1 MKVNI
6 IAEVGVNHNG
16 NLKRAKKMARE
27 AKKAGADFV
36 KFQIFDYHEIALKN
50 LKKTY
55 YQKTN
60 ASDQSENQYDMLKKL
75 SLTFKDFDKLIQF
88 CKKIRIKFL
97 ASVFDIKSLNYLK
110 KKSNIIKIGSSEI
123 SNFFLL
129 KELGKINKKLII
141 STGMCDFKSIGKA
154 LKLLYLNG
162 QDKKKITLLH
172 CNTAYPTPLNDVN
185 ILTMN
190 KLKNVFKVSS
200 GYSDHAL
207 GCEAVYTAV
216 ALGAIV
222 IEKHVTLNKN
232 LSGPDHKISLDFK
245 EFKEMVN
252 VIRNI
257 TKTLKIKK
265 GKLTKSEK
273 NNANLVKKYLVAK
286 NFIKK
291 GEKFSLK
298 NLTAKRTGGG
308 IESMKINSI
317 LNKKSKMDFK
327 IDEIIKI

>member
-16 NLKRAKKMARE
+16 NLNNAKKMAQE

-36 KFQIFDYHEIALKN
+36 KFQIFDYNEIALKN
-50 LKKTY
+50 LKKTN
-55 YQKTN
+55 YQKSNTN
-60 ASDQSENQYDMLKKL
+60 KLYENQYEMLKKL
-75 SLTFKDFDKLIQF
+75 SLTIKDFDKLIQY
-88 CKKIRIKFL
+88 CKKIKIKFL
-97 ASVFDIKSLNYLK
+97 ASVFDLRSLNYLK
-110 KKSNIIKIGSSEI
+110 KKSNVIKIGSSEI

-141 STGMCDFKSIGKA
+141 STGMCDFKAIKKA
-154 LKLLYLNG
+154 LNLLYLSG

-172 CNTAYPTPLNDVN
+172 CNSAYPTPLNDVN

-190 KLKNVFKVSS
+190 KLKKVFKVSS
-200 GYSDHAL
+200 GYSDHAM
-207 GCEAVYTAV
+207 GCEAVYAAV

-232 LSGPDHKISLDFK
+232 LSGPDHKISLEFK
-245 EFKEMVN
+245 EFKEMVKK
-252 VIRNI
+252 VRKISTI
-257 TKTLKIKK
+257 LKIKK

-273 NNANLVKKYLVAK
+273 ENANLVKKFLVAK
-286 NFIKK
+286 NYINK
-291 GEKFSLK
+291 GEKFSEE

-308 IESMKINSI
+308 IESMMISSV
-317 LNKKSKMDFK
+317 LNKRSKK
-327 IDEIIKI
+327 NYLKDEIISI

>member
-16 NLKRAKKMARE
+16 NLNKAKKMAQE

-36 KFQIFDYHEIALKN
+36 KFQIYDYNEIALKN
-50 LKKTY
+50 LKKTN
-55 YQKTN
+55 YQKINTSN
-60 ASDQSENQYDMLKKL
+60 QFENQYDMLKKL
-75 SLTFKDFDKLIQF
+75 SLSNKDFDKLIKF
-88 CKKIRIKFL
+88 CKKIKIKFL
-97 ASVFDIKSLNYLK
+97 ASVFDTKSLNYLK

-141 STGMCDFKSIGKA
+141 STGMCDFKSIRKA
-154 LKLLYLNG
+154 LQLLYLNG
-162 QDKKKITLLH
+162 QDKNKITLLH

-185 ILTMN
+185 ILTIN

-200 GYSDHAL
+200 GYSDHAI
-207 GCEAVYTAV
+207 GCEAVYAAA
-216 ALGAIV
+216 ALGATV

-232 LSGPDHKISLDFK
+232 LSGPDHKISLDFE
-245 EFKEMVN
+245 EFKKMVN

-273 NNANLVKKYLVAK
+273 NNEHLVKKYLVAK
-286 NFIKK
+286 KFIKK
-291 GEKFSLK
+291 GEKFSLN

-317 LNKKSKMDFK
+317 LNKRSKIDFK
-327 IDEIIKI
+327 INDIIKI

>member
-16 NLKRAKKMARE
+16 SLNNAKQMAHE

-36 KFQIFDYHEIALKN
+36 KFQIFDYDEIALKS
-50 LKKTY
+50 LKKTN

-60 ASDQSENQYDMLKKL
+60 TNNLYENQYEMLKKL
-75 SLTFKDFDKLIQF
+75 SLTIKDFDKLIQY
-88 CKKIRIKFL
+88 CKKIKIKFL
-97 ASVFDIKSLNYLK
+97 ASVFDLRSLNYLK

-141 STGMCDFKSIGKA
+141 STGMCDFKSIRKA
-154 LKLLYLNG
+154 LNLLYSSG
-162 QDKKKITLLH
+162 QDKKKVTLLH

-190 KLKNVFKVSS
+190 KLKNVFKVPY
-200 GYSDHAL
+200 GYSDHTM
-207 GCEAVYTAV
+207 GCEAVYAAV

-232 LSGPDHKISLDFK
+232 FSGPDHKISLEFK

-252 VIRNI
+252 IIRKI
-257 TKTLKIKK
+257 SKTLKIKK
-265 GKLTKSEK
+265 GKLTKSERE
-273 NNANLVKKYLVAK
+273 NANLVKKFLVAK
-286 NFIKK
+286 NYIKK
-291 GEKFSLK
+291 GEKFSLE

-308 IESMKINSI
+308 IESMMISSL
-317 LNKKSKMDFK
+317 LNKKSKK
-327 IDEIIKI
+327 NYLKDEIISI

>member
-16 NLKRAKKMARE
+16 NFNKAKKMAQE

-36 KFQIFDYHEIALKN
+36 KFQIFDYDEIALKK
-50 LKKTY
+50 LKKTN

-60 ASDQSENQYDMLKKL
+60 TSDQSENQYDMLKKL
-75 SLTFKDFDKLIQF
+75 SLTYKDFDKLIKF
-88 CKKIRIKFL
+88 CKKIKIKFL
-97 ASVFDIKSLNYLK
+97 ASVFDIKSLTYLK

-141 STGMCDFKSIGKA
+141 STGMCDFKSIRKA
-154 LKLLYLNG
+154 LQLLCKNG

-190 KLKNVFKVSS
+190 KLKKIFNVSS
-200 GYSDHAL
+200 GYSDHAI
-207 GCEAVYTAV
+207 GCEAVYAAV

-257 TKTLKIKK
+257 TKTLKTKK
-265 GKLTKSEK
+265 GKLTNSEK

-317 LNKKSKMDFK
+317 LNKRSKTDFK
-327 IDEIIKI
+327 INEIIKI

>member
-16 NLKRAKKMARE
+16 NFNKAKKMAQE

-36 KFQIFDYHEIALKN
+36 KFQIFDYDEIALKK
-50 LKKTY
+50 LKKTN

-60 ASDQSENQYDMLKKL
+60 TSDQSENQYDMLKKL
-75 SLTFKDFDKLIQF
+75 SLTYKDFDKLIKF
-88 CKKIRIKFL
+88 CKKIKIKFL
-97 ASVFDIKSLNYLK
+97 ASVFDIKSLTYLK

-129 KELGKINKKLII
+129 KKLRKINKKLII
-141 STGMCDFKSIGKA
+141 STGMCDFKSIRKA
-154 LKLLYLNG
+154 LQLLCKNG

-190 KLKNVFKVSS
+190 KLKKIFKVSS
-200 GYSDHAL
+200 GYSDHAI
-207 GCEAVYTAV
+207 GCEAVYAAV

-265 GKLTKSEK
+265 GKLTNSEK

-317 LNKKSKMDFK
+317 LNKRSKTDFK
-327 IDEIIKI
+327 INEIIKI